1 MKAKWIIPV
10 ISLLLILPAKAG
22 ARDQYDTLERII
34 VYEKIDELQVDIEI
48 GIADLTIGQAKE
60 NNLLEADIRYN
71 VRRGEPKISFRKSGK
86 VGYLT
91 IESGDKR
98 KDCDEDRDKMSDENW
113 ELLFTPKVPT
123 RFDIEIGLVDS
134 EIDLSG
140 LKVIGFEISGGLS
153 DINLVFNEPNK
164 EEIDEMSIEI
174 GLGEFTG
181 RKLANA
187 NFHQL
192 KLENGLG
199 EVSLDLSGEWR
210 IPEVELNLE
219 VGLGS
224 ARVEIPE
231 AIGIEV
237 YKGDNFLS
245 SVDLDRSIQ
254 KVRKGVYRTPNWD
267 DAKCRVSIDAEV
279 GLGSIKVKV
288 VD

>member
-34 VYEKIDELQVDIEI
+34 AYEKIDELQVDIEI

-98 KDCDEDRDKMSDENW
+98 KDYDEDRDKMSDENW

-123 RFDIEIGLVDS
+123 HFDIEIGLVDA

-153 DINLVFNEPNK
+153 DIQLVFNEPNK

-279 GLGSIKVKV
+279 GLGSIKVKI